1 MVFDRFCG
9 VLMGYISMYVC
20 VCVQNIG
27 DSSRTKSVKMR
38 HRGITTIWGGW
49 RKNEGSG
56 TYAHIQSED
65 EQSAVLF
72 FLEIVS
78 NQPEKEATTRRNL
91 LHSFF
96 PILHLF
102 LVSLSPSLIFPSC
115 RFHHFLDR
123 QRAARS
129 WRMMMMMMMMT
140 TTTTTTM
147 SLSMTTIRSNSNDD
161 DTKRI

>member
-1 MVFDRFCG
+1 MSERERERELNGIRQILWCFDG
-9 VLMGYISMYVC
+9 LYIYIYIYMFLYIYMFMRMC

-38 HRGITTIWGGW
+38 QRGITTIWEGW

-56 TYAHIQSED
+56 THAHIRRED

-72 FLEIVS
+72 FLEIVP

-96 PILHLF
+96 F
-102 LVSLSPSLIFPSC
+102 YSPSLSRLAFSLSHLSFVSFPS
-115 RFHHFLDR
+115 FLR
-123 QRAARS
+123 
-129 WRMMMMMMMMT
+129 
-140 TTTTTTM
+140 
-147 SLSMTTIRSNSNDD
+147 
-161 DTKRI
+161 